1 MEKPDWTNWADRYGL
16 TDRANRA
23 NLNGVPVGPALAE
36 TVGEEL
42 SILTEGADG
51 EGNSSVL
58 RERVWVQEYLRL
70 RFKTLLHI

>member
-58 RERVWVQEYLRL
+58 
-70 RFKTLLHI
+70 